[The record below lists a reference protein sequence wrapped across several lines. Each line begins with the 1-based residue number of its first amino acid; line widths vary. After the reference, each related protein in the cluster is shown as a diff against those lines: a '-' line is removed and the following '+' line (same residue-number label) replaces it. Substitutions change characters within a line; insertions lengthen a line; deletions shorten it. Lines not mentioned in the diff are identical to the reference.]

1 MLEARVDQIM
11 EAVNTLV
18 QLQSGEPSARL
29 AAPSTPTPSS
39 TANQLDE
46 DRGVRG
52 GIAVFDPVL
61 SPDPPPEVL
70 QSLVKLYV
78 DQIADQPLPLFD
90 IRTLSC
96 SVQKFPKSL
105 LRSFLALTVRY
116 SDDDFFSS
124 CRSDAVEFYKTSASK
139 ALYARAAEAT
149 GDVDVLQAFCL
160 LCLNEIED
168 GNMKGAWMTVGVAAR
183 LAVCSGLMSSAA
195 KGAVVTADHSRSY
208 WSLFILDRIHGSSF
222 RSVPAISTDDAVP
235 EMPPSARR
243 PEYLGLTS
251 PNDLEEP
258 QAAEEKDAGI
268 NSYALQLLSIWGR
281 LMSYLKTISQGVL
294 EDAWTANS
302 MYQQI
307 KAEMA
312 RFETVLPEVHRFK
325 NARFRERDISELERH
340 RHYWASWVFTQ
351 CIYHATHCTL
361 NHPFLHIA
369 RIRGQRRLRSPSFL
383 QHASDQAALHS
394 AWVVL
399 ILSSCEERDFKIYD
413 PFIGHLAS
421 VIATAEFLLQF
432 SKDEALAAKSASNFS
447 ILRRFVERMA
457 TSHPHLQHTSL
468 KLSRLGEFATA
479 HAERASNQ
487 PPKVEIALLWD
498 LLDYAVSASPS
509 IDGGESSDNVELNVN
524 TQFLSPVN
532 PDVPPAPLASERLR
546 ARGQEALDTSFWDD
560 STFEFDMTD
569 FANIH
574 GLSDLSIPSET
585 WIAGHL

>member
-1 MLEARVDQIM
+1 M

-29 AAPSTPTPSS
+29 PAPSTPTPSS

-46 DRGVRG
+46 DRVVRG
-52 GIAVFDPVL
+52 GVAVFDPML

-90 IRTLSC
+90 IQTLSYR
-96 SVQKFPKSL
+96 VQKFPKSL

-116 SDDDFFSS
+116 SDDDFF
-124 CRSDAVEFYKTSASK
+124 RSGRSNAVEFYKTSASK
-139 ALYARAAEAT
+139 ALYARAAEAI

-160 LCLNEIED
+160 LCLNEIEGASYIWSHCMFELTGILPID
-168 GNMKGAWMTVGVAAR
+168 GNMKRAWMTVGVAAR
-183 LAVCSGLMSSAA
+183 LAVCSGLMSSTA
-195 KGAVVTADHSRSY
+195 KGAVVTADHSRCY
-208 WSLFILDRIHGSSF
+208 WSLFILDRMHGSSF

-258 QAAEEKDAGI
+258 QAAEQKDAGI

-307 KAEMA
+307 KAEMS

-421 VIATAEFLLQF
+421 MIATAEFLLQF

-457 TSHPHLQHTSL
+457 TSHPHLQHTVSHIR
-468 KLSRLGEFATA
+468 SCSI
-479 HAERASNQ
+479 RA
-487 PPKVEIALLWD
+487 
-498 LLDYAVSASPS
+498 
-509 IDGGESSDNVELNVN
+509 
-524 TQFLSPVN
+524 
-532 PDVPPAPLASERLR
+532 
-546 ARGQEALDTSFWDD
+546 
-560 STFEFDMTD
+560 
-569 FANIH
+569 
-574 GLSDLSIPSET
+574 
-585 WIAGHL
+585 

>member
-1 MLEARVDQIM
+1 MLEERVDQIM

-18 QLQSGEPSARL
+18 QLQSGKSSTRL
-29 AAPSTPTPSS
+29 PAPSTPTPSS

-46 DRGVRG
+46 DRGLREGVS
-52 GIAVFDPVL
+52 VFDPAL

-78 DQIADQPLPLFD
+78 DQIADQPLPLFH
-90 IRTLSC
+90 IQSLSRSVRT
-96 SVQKFPKSL
+96 FPKPL

-116 SDDDFFSS
+116 SDDQFFR
-124 CRSDAVEFYKTSASK
+124 CGRSNAVEFYKASASK
-139 ALYARAAEAT
+139 ALYAQAAEPTSDAE
-149 GDVDVLQAFCL
+149 VLQAFCL
-160 LCLNEIED
+160 LCLSEIAD
-168 GNMKGAWMTVGVAAR
+168 GNMKRAWMAVGVATR
-183 LAVCSGLMSSAA
+183 LAVCAGLMSSKV
-195 KGAVVTADHSRSY
+195 KGVIVSAEHSRCY

-222 RSVPAISTDDAVP
+222 WGVPAIPAGNAAP
-235 EMPPSARR
+235 EMPLSVKR
-243 PEYLGLTS
+243 PEYLELTS

-281 LMSYLKTISQGVL
+281 LMSYLKTISQGDL

-302 MYQQI
+302 TYQQI
-307 KAEMA
+307 KAEMS

-325 NARFRERDISELERH
+325 NARFRERNISELERH

-351 CIYHATHCTL
+351 CIYHTTHCTL

-383 QHASDQAALHS
+383 QHASDQAALHA

-413 PFIGHLAS
+413 PFVGHLAS
-421 VIATAEFLLQF
+421 MIATAEFLLQF
-432 SKDEALAAKSASNFS
+432 SKDNALAAKSASNFNM
-447 ILRRFVERMA
+447 LRRFIERMA
-457 TSHPHLQHTSL
+457 ASHPHLQHTTV
-468 KLSRLGEFATA
+468 KLTRLGQFATA
-479 HAERASNQ
+479 HVERASDQ
-487 PPKVEIALLWD
+487 PPKVEIALLWN
-498 LLDYAVSASPS
+498 LLDYAASSSPS
-509 IDGGESSDNVELNVN
+509 VDSGESSDNVELNVN

-532 PDVPPAPLASERLR
+532 PDVPTASFASEGLR
-546 ARGQEALDTSFWDD
+546 GSGQEGLDTSFWDG

-569 FANIH
+569 FSNIH

-585 WIAGHL
+585 WIGGHL